1 MPYWDILTYGQG
13 VTSLLNKI
21 SLKEDNRSIALPPL
35 MQAERG
41 MKYVGYRESQSRQQ
55 PQFLLHGSQ
64 GSCPGCQECYSSL
77 AVYKD
82 WGEIFRQAALP
93 TDYLR
98 PPKWGSISLTSECE
112 QAKRA
117 LRKRQR
123 EGTCCRNNALG
134 VRRPSFSHLTASCLI
149 LAISGADL

>member
-1 MPYWDILTYGQG
+1 MPYWGILTYGQG
-13 VTSLLNKI
+13 ATSLLNKI

-55 PQFLLHGSQ
+55 PQGGYLN
-64 GSCPGCQECYSSL
+64 SCCMALRAPAPAASSAISLSL

-93 TDYLR
+93 TDHLR
-98 PPKWGSISLTSECE
+98 PPKWGSISLASECE
-112 QAKRA
+112 QTRRA
-117 LRKRQR
+117 LSSHVSEAMRTARR
-123 EGTCCRNNALG
+123 SAEEEAE
-134 VRRPSFSHLTASCLI
+134 VRYVLQE
-149 LAISGADL
+149 